1 MLTSQHTHRSLSNPL
16 MPHIG
21 APLKAYNDAA
31 EATLRARS
39 ERARLDDKSKEG
51 KLFSDVVYLNMIR
64 KEFAVEQLRTALSHL
79 RDEPRLY
86 RHSLKKLASIIA
98 GDIARWDSQVARTIR
113 DETYLDYYDELCQ
126 MCCQQM
132 KRLYETFRYTILQ
145 QLTRLE
151 VPNRLLLSYI
161 ASASLLARYCEDQL
175 FRDIDHYRPL
185 VPPIRLISTL
195 SDARMVSSAER
206 LREVLSEISTREMG
220 GLPDGENLHISSD
233 AQTRQAFGNLVRHL
247 SSPAA
252 INGFIKTID
261 APKRPEGLP
270 EVEE

>member
-1 MLTSQHTHRSLSNPL
+1 MLTSQQTPRSLSNPL

-51 KLFSDVVYLNMIR
+51 KLFSDVTYLNMIR
-64 KEFAVEQLRTALSHL
+64 KEFAAEQLRTALSHL

-86 RHSLKKLASIIA
+86 RHALKKLASIVA
-98 GDIARWDSQVARTIR
+98 ADIARWDSQVARTIR
-113 DETYLDYYDELCQ
+113 NEAYLDYYDQLCE

-132 KRLYETFRYTILQ
+132 KPLYETFRYTILQ

-161 ASASLLARYCEDQL
+161 GAASILARYCEDQL
-175 FRDIDHYRPL
+175 FLDIDHYRPL

-206 LREVLSEISTREMG
+206 LREVLTEISTREMG

-233 AQTRQAFGNLVRHL
+233 AQTRQAFSNLVRHL
-247 SSPAA
+247 SSPTA
-252 INGFIKTID
+252 INGYIKTID
-261 APKRPEGLP
+261 APKRPEGMP
-270 EVEE
+270 EVKE